1 MFSLFGGIDIVKLD
15 YLLHH
20 NLLIFYY
27 RLGVDNF
34 IICLLF
40 LQQYLLLFSLIT
52 IAI

>member
-1 MFSLFGGIDIVKLD
+1 MFVKDVFSVLGHFWDIVKLD

-40 LQQYLLLFSLIT
+40 LQQYLLLL
-52 IAI
+52 